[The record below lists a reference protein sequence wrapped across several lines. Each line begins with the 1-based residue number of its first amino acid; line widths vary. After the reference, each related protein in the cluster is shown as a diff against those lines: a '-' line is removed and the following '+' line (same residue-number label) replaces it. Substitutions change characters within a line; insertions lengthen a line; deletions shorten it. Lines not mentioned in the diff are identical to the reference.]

1 MSTKRNN
8 HSTPNTNTKK
18 QTLWHDWLTYDFILG
33 TVLQLLIFFVAVF
46 YWSMRFPKLT
56 FEKAAVLNML
66 YLVLFLPFLT
76 GVFGLWART
85 FERPVMSRF
94 FSAISL
100 PVLIAG
106 ILASFF
112 LCMVPPYCSS
122 TENINNYMVMDRDID
137 PEAEDISK
145 KLFPAEIPG
154 SASNISYRYYK
165 YSSILED
172 SFHLSL
178 GEVLPDAF
186 YKEERER
193 LLSLDLLQD
202 SEISSSKDI
211 TLIDK
216 RIRDNIIVHIT
227 LDDAY
232 NRIIYSIGCNN
243 YY

>member
-1 MSTKRNN
+1 MNIKRKKHN
-8 HSTPNTNTKK
+8 TPNTNTKK
-18 QTLWHDWLTYDFILG
+18 RTLWHDWLTYDFIFG
-33 TVLQLLIFFVAVF
+33 IGLQLLIFFVAMF

-56 FEKAAVLNML
+56 FEKAPVLNLL
-66 YLVLFLPFLT
+66 YLVLFLPFFV

-85 FERPVMSRF
+85 NELPIWARF

-100 PVLIAG
+100 PVLLMGIIAS
-106 ILASFF
+106 IF

-122 TENINNYMVMDRDID
+122 TESIKKYMSLDKDLD
-137 PEAEDISK
+137 PEAVSIAKE
-145 KLFPAEIPG
+145 LFPENISGA
-154 SASNISYRYYK
+154 ASSISYRYYK

-178 GEVLPDAF
+178 GEVLPDDM
-186 YKEERER
+186 YKEESER
-193 LLSLDLLQD
+193 LLTLDLLQD

-227 LDDAY
+227 LDEAY
-232 NRIIYSIGCNN
+232 NRIIYSIGCNT
-243 YY
+243 YS